1 MPLIRRS
8 GDRARTPLP
17 KHPYRDS
24 AIAYGVMASVLVLA
38 AVLLG
43 GDVARTAAVAAGFF
57 VFATAW
63 SWWRFRARIR
73 QEAARAAQRANEPD
87 AREGGE

>member
-8 GDRARTPLP
+8 GDRARPPLP

-24 AIAYGVMASVLVLA
+24 AIAYGVMAAVLVLA

-43 GDVARTAAVAAGFF
+43 ADVARTAAVAAGFF

-63 SWWRFRARIR
+63 SWWRFRTRIR
-73 QEAARAAQRANEPD
+73 MEAARAAQKAIE
-87 AREGGE
+87 AEAKEGGQ

>member
-8 GDRARTPLP
+8 GDRARPPLP

-24 AIAYGVMASVLVLA
+24 AIAYGVMAVVLVLA
-38 AVLLG
+38 SVLLG

-63 SWWRFRARIR
+63 SWWRFRGRILE
-73 QEAARAAQRANEPD
+73 EAARAAEKGAEAQAKE
-87 AREGGE
+87 EGR